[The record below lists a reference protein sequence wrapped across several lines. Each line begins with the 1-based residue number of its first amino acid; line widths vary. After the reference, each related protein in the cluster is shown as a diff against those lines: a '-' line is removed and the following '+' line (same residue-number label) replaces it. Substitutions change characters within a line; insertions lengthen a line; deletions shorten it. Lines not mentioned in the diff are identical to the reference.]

1 MLVVSGGDGGG
12 SSGGDGGDGGD
23 GVGGDWL
30 LTCRLAALCDAILDL
45 TRRLAR
51 RTAPLSLSHQHR

>member
-1 MLVVSGGDGGG
+1 MLAVSGGDGGG
-12 SSGGDGGDGGD
+12 SSGGDGGDG
-23 GVGGDWL
+23 VGGYWL